1 MKRKVHGEGNYQ
13 AAREYDRKLRRHVDS
28 ADIEAEARR
37 AAPRTKAEAEELERA
52 EAKGKQRRREE
63 DPALK
68 PKGQRA
74 QRSAAGQSRD
84 R

>member
-13 AAREYDRKLRRHVDS
+13 AAREYDRKLRRHIDS
-28 ADIEAEARR
+28 ADIEAEAHR

-74 QRSAAGQSRD
+74 RRSAAGQSRD